1 MSINTVLE
9 NYKVLFENLTPQAV
23 EHDFLSIFAHDIYF
37 KDPFNEV
44 QGLVATQ
51 AVFHHMFKTLHEP
64 QFQIIDMAG
73 AARSGYLEWVFNFK
87 LKAGASAKTQQIK
100 GVSRILINDS
110 QQVCSHIDYWDTG
123 EFVYSKI
130 PLLGRVIQFI
140 NKRVSV
146 P

>member
-1 MSINTVLE
+1 MSIDLVLE
-9 NYKVLFENLTPQAV
+9 NYKKLFENLTPQAV
-23 EHDFLSIFAHDIYF
+23 EHDFLSIFDSKVYF

-44 QGLVATQ
+44 HGLVATQ
-51 AVFHHMFKTLHEP
+51 AVFHHMFKTLYEP
-64 QFQIIDMAG
+64 QFQIVDMAG
-73 AARSGYLEWVFNFK
+73 AGQSGYLTWIFNFK
-87 LKAGASAKTQQIK
+87 LKPDMSAKTEQIK
-100 GVSRILINDS
+100 GVSHIRINDC

-130 PLLGRVIQFI
+130 PVLGRVIQFI